1 MILQALVDYYDI
13 LARDGKLP
21 RPGYCKANVSFALE
35 LSEDGRL
42 VSIVPLGQGEQEAP
56 QKIEVPEQVKRSSGI
71 KSNFLCDNAGYVLG
85 IDAKGKPVRTRQCF
99 EAFKKLHH
107 EVLDGVDSVSAKAV
121 LCFLDSWEPD
131 KAPEYDEVRDKLEAL
146 TAGGNIV
153 FRLPGR
159 GYVHDDPDIRRAW
172 EAYSQPAND
181 APVMQCLVTGREE
194 PVARLHPSI
203 KGVKGGQP
211 TGVSIVSFN
220 APAYE
225 SYGKTMADGTGQGLN
240 SPVSRYAA
248 FAYTTALNYLLA
260 DEGHRQTY
268 GDTTV
273 VYWAHTGD
281 PIYHNVANC
290 FINPPVDELQ
300 VDDEAE
306 LLAKDVFEKLISGN
320 MVSMNAEREIVDR
333 NMPFYVLGL
342 APNASRLSVRFFLRG
357 TFGQFVA
364 NMKAHHDALEIDRA
378 PGEMKYL
385 PLWKLMLETV
395 SPNSKDKA
403 ASPLLVGA
411 VLRSIFSGQPYPELL
426 YNSVITR
433 IRAEHDVSRGK
444 AAIIKAHLL
453 RKYKDDYKEVLTVS
467 LNEEWNEKSYLLGR
481 LFAMLEKVQLEV
493 SPDINATIK
502 DKYFSSAC
510 ANPASTFA
518 FLLKLNMNHIAKL
531 KKDPQK
537 GKLGYYYENMIA
549 DLQNRIQADEDAY
562 PAHLTLQK
570 QGIFILGYYHQTKA
584 FYTKKD
590 KEEE

>member
-13 LARDGKLP
+13 LARDGQVS
-21 RPGYCKANVSFALE
+21 RPGYCKAGVSFALE
-35 LSEDGRL
+35 LSEEGKL
-42 VSIVPLGQGEQEAP
+42 VSIVPLKQERQIGKKTVEAP
-56 QKIEVPEQVKRSSGI
+56 QSLEVPEQAKRSSGI
-71 KSNFLCDNAGYVLG
+71 HSNFLCDNSGYVLG
-85 IDAKGKPVRTRQCF
+85 IDAKGKPERTRQCF

-107 EVLDGVDSVSAKAV
+107 DVLDGVDSVLAKAV

-131 KAPEYDEVRDKLEAL
+131 KAAECGEVRDKLEAL
-146 TAGGNIV
+146 IAGGNIV

-159 GYVHDDPDIRRAW
+159 GYAHDDPDIRCAW
-172 EAYSQPAND
+172 EAYSQPADD

-194 PVARLHPSI
+194 LVARLHPSI

-225 SYGKTMADGTGQGLN
+225 SYGKTMADSTGQGLN

-260 DEGHRQTY
+260 DEDHRQTY

-273 VYWAHTGD
+273 VYWADTGD

-290 FINPPVDELQ
+290 FINPPIDEAQ
-300 VDDEAE
+300 VDNEVE

-320 MVSMNAEREIVDR
+320 MVSMNAEREIIDR

-342 APNASRLSVRFFLRG
+342 APNAGRLSVRFFLRG
-357 TFGQFVA
+357 TFGQFIA
-364 NMKAHHDALEIDRA
+364 NMKAHHDALEIERA
-378 PGEMKYL
+378 PGDMKYL
-385 PLWKLMLETV
+385 PLLRLMLETV

-403 ASPLLVGA
+403 ASPLLAGA
-411 VLRSIFSGQPYPELL
+411 VLHSIFSGQPYPELL
-426 YNSVITR
+426 FNSVITR
-433 IRAEHDVSRGK
+433 IRAERDVSRGK
-444 AAIIKAHLL
+444 AAILKAHLL

-467 LNEEWNEKSYLLGR
+467 LNEEWNGKPYVLGR
-481 LFAMLEKVQLEV
+481 LFAVLEKAQMEAT
-493 SPDINATIK
+493 PGINATIK
-502 DKYFSSAC
+502 DRFFTSAC
-510 ANPASTFA
+510 ATPGMVFPRLIQLANHHTAKAKYGYATEKQIRD
-518 FLLKLNMNHIAKL
+518 LLDKLEVQE
-531 KKDPQK
+531 DP
-537 GKLGYYYENMIA
+537 
-549 DLQNRIQADEDAY
+549 Y
-562 PAHLTLQK
+562 PAHLSLRE
-570 QGIFILGYYHQTKA
+570 QGEFILGYYHQVKA